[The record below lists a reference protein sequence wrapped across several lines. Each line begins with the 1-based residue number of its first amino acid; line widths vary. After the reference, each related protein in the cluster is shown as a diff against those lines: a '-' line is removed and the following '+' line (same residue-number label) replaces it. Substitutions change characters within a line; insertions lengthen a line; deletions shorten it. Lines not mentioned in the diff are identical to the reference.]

1 MWPIAS
7 VRHRR
12 AAGAILAP
20 LLVGYDLRGIERKDE
35 THNMRT
41 GVGCDRRDYHASGRA
56 DLEVC
61 ARAIREEDL
70 VSREEFLKLGALWV
84 VSALGLLI
92 AACGGGGGGGEDTD
106 RGGGY

>member
-1 MWPIAS
+1 M
-7 VRHRR
+7 
-12 AAGAILAP
+12 
-20 LLVGYDLRGIERKDE
+20 
-35 THNMRT
+35 
-41 GVGCDRRDYHASGRA
+41 GCDGGDRHASGRA

-70 VSREEFLKLGALWV
+70 VSREEFLKLGALWI

-92 AACGGGGGGGEDTD
+92 AACGGGGGGEDTD